1 MRPGRAATAAPRS
14 QPMAALCQPERR
26 ERFGNHAVRAD
37 QRRSNRRAARDR
49 SNPGIGGLRVRKIAF
64 AACVTLLSSVA
75 HAQIAV
81 IDNANLDI
89 ARQNADNTN
98 SIMGS
103 NKDILEKS
111 NQILQAL
118 TGSRNGSLGIGQM
131 GLGGNMSIA
140 QAPSFGSILNG
151 GALSFGGLSPE
162 IQKIAGAV
170 INGLQLVKQLQQ
182 ITGNGSSAVNTA
194 YNGSVNVASLLSALT
209 SQASQ
214 GVAQREQSLQSA
226 SGQIGQSGDVK
237 GSVDQ
242 NTRMQLENARAVNEL
257 IGVQNGAVAALNEEM
272 KTRLLR
278 QSQVQKLM
286 TPAQIN
292 PFENFGKAGSDR

>member
-1 MRPGRAATAAPRS
+1 MK
-14 QPMAALCQPERR
+14 
-26 ERFGNHAVRAD
+26 
-37 QRRSNRRAARDR
+37 
-49 SNPGIGGLRVRKIAF
+49 KIVFTLAF
-64 AACVTLLSSVA
+64 TLLSGSA
-75 HAQIAV
+75 MAQIAV
-81 IDNANLDI
+81 IDGANLDV
-89 ARQNADNTN
+89 ARQNAKNTN
-98 SIMGS
+98 SIMDS

-111 NQILQAL
+111 EQILQSL
-118 TGSRNGSLGIGQM
+118 TGSRDGSLGIGQM

-140 QAPSFGSILNG
+140 QAPSFGSVLNG

-182 ITGNGSSAVNTA
+182 VTGDQNSAINTA
-194 YNGSVNVASLLSALT
+194 YSGSVNVASLLSALT

-214 GVAQREQSLQSA
+214 GVTQREQSLQSA
-226 SGQIGQSGDVK
+226 GGQIGQSEDVK

-278 QSQVQKLM
+278 QSQVQRMM
-286 TPAQIN
+286 TPSDVN
-292 PFENFGKAGSDR
+292 PFVNFGKSGN

>member
-1 MRPGRAATAAPRS
+1 MK
-14 QPMAALCQPERR
+14 
-26 ERFGNHAVRAD
+26 
-37 QRRSNRRAARDR
+37 
-49 SNPGIGGLRVRKIAF
+49 KIVFTLAF
-64 AACVTLLSSVA
+64 TLLSGSA
-75 HAQIAV
+75 MAQIAV
-81 IDNANLDI
+81 IDGANLDV
-89 ARQNADNTN
+89 ARQNAKNTN
-98 SIMGS
+98 SIMDS

-111 NQILQAL
+111 EQILQSL
-118 TGSRNGSLGIGQM
+118 TGSRDGSLGIGQM

-140 QAPSFGSILNG
+140 QAPSFGSVLNG

-182 ITGNGSSAVNTA
+182 VTGDQDSAINTA
-194 YNGSVNVASLLSALT
+194 YSGSVNVASLLSALT

-214 GVAQREQSLQSA
+214 GVTQREQALQSA
-226 SGQIGQSGDVK
+226 GDQIGQSEDVK

-278 QSQVQKLM
+278 QSQVQRMM
-286 TPAQIN
+286 TPSDVN
-292 PFENFGKAGSDR
+292 PFEDFGKSGN

>member
-1 MRPGRAATAAPRS
+1 MK
-14 QPMAALCQPERR
+14 
-26 ERFGNHAVRAD
+26 
-37 QRRSNRRAARDR
+37 
-49 SNPGIGGLRVRKIAF
+49 KIVLTLAF
-64 AACVTLLSSVA
+64 ALLSGNA
-75 HAQIAV
+75 MAQIAV
-81 IDNANLDI
+81 IDGANLDV
-89 ARQNADNTN
+89 ARQNAKNTN
-98 SIMGS
+98 SIMDS

-111 NQILQAL
+111 EQILQSL
-118 TGSRNGSLGIGQM
+118 TGSRDGSLGIGEM

-140 QAPSFGSILNG
+140 QAPSFGSVLNG

-182 ITGNGSSAVNTA
+182 VTGNQNSAINTA
-194 YNGSVNVASLLSALT
+194 YSGSVNVASLLSALT

-214 GVAQREQSLQSA
+214 GVTQREQSLQSA
-226 SGQIGQSGDVK
+226 SGQIGQSEDVK

-242 NTRMQLENARAVNEL
+242 NTRMQLESARAVNEL

-278 QSQVQKLM
+278 QSQVQRMM
-286 TPAQIN
+286 TPSDVN
-292 PFENFGKAGSDR
+292 PFENFGKSGN

>member
-1 MRPGRAATAAPRS
+1 MKRIVFT
-14 QPMAALCQPERR
+14 L
-26 ERFGNHAVRAD
+26 
-37 QRRSNRRAARDR
+37 
-49 SNPGIGGLRVRKIAF
+49 AF
-64 AACVTLLSSVA
+64 TLLSGNA
-75 HAQIAV
+75 MAQIAV
-81 IDNANLDI
+81 IDGANLDV
-89 ARQNADNTN
+89 ARQNAKNTN
-98 SIMGS
+98 AIMDS

-111 NQILQAL
+111 EQILQSL
-118 TGSRNGSLGIGQM
+118 TGSRDGSLGIGQM

-140 QAPSFGSILNG
+140 QAPSFGSVLNG

-182 ITGNGSSAVNTA
+182 VTGDQNSAINTA
-194 YNGSVNVASLLSALT
+194 YSGSVNVASLLSALT

-214 GVAQREQSLQSA
+214 GVTQREQSLQSA
-226 SGQIGQSGDVK
+226 GGQIGQSEDVK

-278 QSQVQKLM
+278 QSQVQRMM
-286 TPAQIN
+286 TPSDVN
-292 PFENFGKAGSDR
+292 PFANFGKSGN

>member
-1 MRPGRAATAAPRS
+1 MRKVVFT
-14 QPMAALCQPERR
+14 L
-26 ERFGNHAVRAD
+26 
-37 QRRSNRRAARDR
+37 
-49 SNPGIGGLRVRKIAF
+49 AF
-64 AACVTLLSSVA
+64 ALLSGSA
-75 HAQIAV
+75 MAQIAV
-81 IDNANLDI
+81 IDGANLDV
-89 ARQNADNTN
+89 ARQNAKNTN
-98 SIMGS
+98 SIMDS

-111 NQILQAL
+111 EQILQSL
-118 TGSRNGSLGIGQM
+118 TGSRDGSLGIGEM

-140 QAPSFGSILNG
+140 QAPSFGSVLNG

-182 ITGNGSSAVNTA
+182 VTGNQNSAINTA
-194 YNGSVNVASLLSALT
+194 YSGSVNVASLLSALT

-214 GVAQREQSLQSA
+214 GVTQREQSLQSA
-226 SGQIGQSGDVK
+226 SGQIGQSEDVK

-242 NTRMQLENARAVNEL
+242 NTRMQLESARAVNEL

-278 QSQVQKLM
+278 QSQVQRMM
-286 TPAQIN
+286 TPSDVN
-292 PFENFGKAGSDR
+292 PFENFGKSGN

>member
-1 MRPGRAATAAPRS
+1 MRRIVFT
-14 QPMAALCQPERR
+14 L
-26 ERFGNHAVRAD
+26 
-37 QRRSNRRAARDR
+37 
-49 SNPGIGGLRVRKIAF
+49 AF
-64 AACVTLLSSVA
+64 ALLSGSA
-75 HAQIAV
+75 MAQIAV
-81 IDNANLDI
+81 IDGANLDV
-89 ARQNADNTN
+89 ARQNAKNTN
-98 SIMGS
+98 SIMDS

-111 NQILQAL
+111 EQILQSL
-118 TGSRNGSLGIGQM
+118 TGSRDGSLGIGQM

-140 QAPSFGSILNG
+140 QAPSFGSVLNG

-170 INGLQLVKQLQQ
+170 INGLQLVKQLEQV
-182 ITGNGSSAVNTA
+182 TGGQNSAINSA
-194 YNGSVNVASLLSALT
+194 YSGSVNVASLLSALT

-214 GVAQREQSLQSA
+214 GVTQREQSLQSA
-226 SGQIGQSGDVK
+226 SGQIGQSEDVK

-278 QSQVQKLM
+278 QSQVQRMM
-286 TPAQIN
+286 TPSDVN
-292 PFENFGKAGSDR
+292 PFENFGKSGN

>member
-1 MRPGRAATAAPRS
+1 M
-14 QPMAALCQPERR
+14 
-26 ERFGNHAVRAD
+26 
-37 QRRSNRRAARDR
+37 
-49 SNPGIGGLRVRKIAF
+49 RKIAF

-81 IDNANLDI
+81 IDNANLNI

-131 GLGGNMSIA
+131 GLGANMSIA

-170 INGLQLVKQLQQ
+170 INGLQ
-182 ITGNGSSAVNTA
+182 
-194 YNGSVNVASLLSALT
+194 
-209 SQASQ
+209 
-214 GVAQREQSLQSA
+214 
-226 SGQIGQSGDVK
+226 
-237 GSVDQ
+237 
-242 NTRMQLENARAVNEL
+242 
-257 IGVQNGAVAALNEEM
+257 
-272 KTRLLR
+272 
-278 QSQVQKLM
+278 
-286 TPAQIN
+286 
-292 PFENFGKAGSDR
+292 

>member
-1 MRPGRAATAAPRS
+1 MK
-14 QPMAALCQPERR
+14 
-26 ERFGNHAVRAD
+26 
-37 QRRSNRRAARDR
+37 
-49 SNPGIGGLRVRKIAF
+49 KIALTLAF
-64 AACVTLLSSVA
+64 ALLSGSA
-75 HAQIAV
+75 MAQIAV
-81 IDNANLDI
+81 IDGANLDV
-89 ARQNADNTN
+89 ARQNAKNTN
-98 SIMGS
+98 SIMDS
-103 NKDILEKS
+103 NKDILKKS
-111 NQILQAL
+111 EQILQSL
-118 TGSRNGSLGIGQM
+118 TGSRDGSLGIGQM

-140 QAPSFGSILNG
+140 QAPSFGSVLNG

-182 ITGNGSSAVNTA
+182 VTGNQNSAINTA
-194 YNGSVNVASLLSALT
+194 YTGSVNVASLLSALT

-214 GVAQREQSLQSA
+214 GVTQREQSLQSA
-226 SGQIGQSGDVK
+226 GGQIGQSEDVK

-278 QSQVQKLM
+278 QSQVQRMM
-286 TPAQIN
+286 TPSDVN
-292 PFENFGKAGSDR
+292 PFEDFGKSGN

>member
-1 MRPGRAATAAPRS
+1 MKTIV
-14 QPMAALCQPERR
+14 LT
-26 ERFGNHAVRAD
+26 F
-37 QRRSNRRAARDR
+37 
-49 SNPGIGGLRVRKIAF
+49 AF
-64 AACVTLLSSVA
+64 VLLSGSA
-75 HAQIAV
+75 MAQIAV
-81 IDNANLDI
+81 IDGANLDV
-89 ARQNADNTN
+89 ARQNAKNTN
-98 SIMGS
+98 SIMDS

-111 NQILQAL
+111 EQILQSL
-118 TGSRNGSLGIGQM
+118 TGSRDGSLGIGQM

-140 QAPSFGSILNG
+140 QAPSFGAVLNG
-151 GALSFGGLSPE
+151 GALSFGGLSPD

-182 ITGNGSSAVNTA
+182 VARNQNSAINTA
-194 YNGSVNVASLLSALT
+194 YTGSVNVASLLSALT

-214 GVAQREQSLQSA
+214 GVTHREQSLQSA
-226 SGQIGQSGDVK
+226 GGQIGQSEDVK

-278 QSQVQKLM
+278 QSQVQRMM
-286 TPAQIN
+286 TPSDVN
-292 PFENFGKAGSDR
+292 PFENFGKSGN

>member
-1 MRPGRAATAAPRS
+1 MK
-14 QPMAALCQPERR
+14 
-26 ERFGNHAVRAD
+26 
-37 QRRSNRRAARDR
+37 
-49 SNPGIGGLRVRKIAF
+49 KIVLTFAF
-64 AACVTLLSSVA
+64 ALLSGSA
-75 HAQIAV
+75 MAQIAV
-81 IDNANLDI
+81 IDGANLDV
-89 ARQNADNTN
+89 ARQNAKNTN
-98 SIMGS
+98 SIMDS
-103 NKDILEKS
+103 NKDILKKS
-111 NQILQAL
+111 EQILQSL
-118 TGSRNGSLGIGQM
+118 TGSRDGSLGIGQM

-140 QAPSFGSILNG
+140 QAPSFGSVLNG

-182 ITGNGSSAVNTA
+182 VTGDQNSAINTA
-194 YNGSVNVASLLSALT
+194 YSGSVNVASLLSALT

-214 GVAQREQSLQSA
+214 GVTQREQSLQSA
-226 SGQIGQSGDVK
+226 SGQIGQSEDVK

-278 QSQVQKLM
+278 QSQVQRMM
-286 TPAQIN
+286 TPSDVN
-292 PFENFGKAGSDR
+292 PFENFGKSGNRR

>member
-1 MRPGRAATAAPRS
+1 MK
-14 QPMAALCQPERR
+14 
-26 ERFGNHAVRAD
+26 
-37 QRRSNRRAARDR
+37 
-49 SNPGIGGLRVRKIAF
+49 KIVLTLAF
-64 AACVTLLSSVA
+64 ALLSGSA
-75 HAQIAV
+75 MAQIAV
-81 IDNANLDI
+81 IDGANLDV
-89 ARQNADNTN
+89 ARQNAKNTN
-98 SIMGS
+98 SIMDS
-103 NKDILEKS
+103 NKEILEKS
-111 NQILQAL
+111 EQILQSL
-118 TGSRNGSLGIGQM
+118 TGSRDGSLGIGQM
-131 GLGGNMSIA
+131 GLGGNMSVA

-182 ITGNGSSAVNTA
+182 VTGGQNSAINTA
-194 YNGSVNVASLLSALT
+194 YSGSVNVASLLSALT

-214 GVAQREQSLQSA
+214 GVTQREQSLQSA
-226 SGQIGQSGDVK
+226 GGQIGQSDDVK

-278 QSQVQKLM
+278 QSQVQRM
-286 TPAQIN
+286 MMPSDVN
-292 PFENFGKAGSDR
+292 PFENFGKSGN

>member
-1 MRPGRAATAAPRS
+1 MKKVVLTVV
-14 QPMAALCQPERR
+14 L
-26 ERFGNHAVRAD
+26 
-37 QRRSNRRAARDR
+37 
-49 SNPGIGGLRVRKIAF
+49 
-64 AACVTLLSSVA
+64 TLLTGSA
-75 HAQIAV
+75 MAQIAV
-81 IDNANLDI
+81 IDGANLDV
-89 ARQNADNTN
+89 ARENARNTN
-98 SIMGS
+98 SIMDS

-111 NQILQAL
+111 EQILQSL
-118 TGSRNGSLGIGQM
+118 TGSRDGSLGIGQM
-131 GLGGNMSIA
+131 GFGGNMSIA

-151 GALSFGGLSPE
+151 GTLSFGGLSPE

-182 ITGNGSSAVNTA
+182 AAGNENSAINMA
-194 YNGSVNVASLLSALT
+194 YSGSVNVASLLSALT

-214 GVAQREQSLQSA
+214 GVTQREQSLQSA
-226 SGQIGQSGDVK
+226 SGQIGQSEDVK

-278 QSQVQKLM
+278 QSQVQRMM
-286 TPAQIN
+286 TPSDVN
-292 PFENFGKAGSDR
+292 PFSNFGKAGN

>member
-1 MRPGRAATAAPRS
+1 MRRIVFT
-14 QPMAALCQPERR
+14 L
-26 ERFGNHAVRAD
+26 
-37 QRRSNRRAARDR
+37 
-49 SNPGIGGLRVRKIAF
+49 AF
-64 AACVTLLSSVA
+64 ALLSGSA
-75 HAQIAV
+75 MAQIAV
-81 IDNANLDI
+81 IDGANLDI
-89 ARQNADNTN
+89 ARQNAKNTN
-98 SIMGS
+98 SIMDS

-111 NQILQAL
+111 EQILQSL
-118 TGSRNGSLGIGQM
+118 TGSRDGSLGIGQM

-151 GALSFGGLSPE
+151 GALSFGGLSPD

-182 ITGNGSSAVNTA
+182 VAGDQNGAINTA
-194 YNGSVNVASLLSALT
+194 YTGSVNVASLLSALT

-214 GVAQREQSLQSA
+214 GVTQREQSLQSA
-226 SGQIGQSGDVK
+226 GGQIGQSEDVK

-242 NTRMQLENARAVNEL
+242 NTRIQLENARAVNEL

-278 QSQVQKLM
+278 QSQVQRMM
-286 TPAQIN
+286 TPSDIN
-292 PFENFGKAGSDR
+292 PFENFGKSGN

>member
-1 MRPGRAATAAPRS
+1 MRPGRASTPTDRS
-14 QPMAALCQPERR
+14 KPMATLCQPERAHRFR
-26 ERFGNHAVRAD
+26 ERTVGAD
-37 QRRSNRRAARDR
+37 QRRSNRRGARDR

-162 IQKIAGAV
+162 TQKIAGAV

-194 YNGSVNVASLLSALT
+194 YSGTVNVASLLSALT

-226 SGQIGQSGDVK
+226 SGQIGQSEDVK

-286 TPAQIN
+286 TPAQVN
-292 PFENFGKAGSDR
+292 PFENFGTSGN

>member
-1 MRPGRAATAAPRS
+1 MRRIVFT
-14 QPMAALCQPERR
+14 L
-26 ERFGNHAVRAD
+26 
-37 QRRSNRRAARDR
+37 
-49 SNPGIGGLRVRKIAF
+49 AF
-64 AACVTLLSSVA
+64 ALLSGSA
-75 HAQIAV
+75 MAQIAV
-81 IDNANLDI
+81 IDGANLDI
-89 ARQNADNTN
+89 ARQNAKNTN
-98 SIMGS
+98 SIMDS

-111 NQILQAL
+111 EQILQSL
-118 TGSRNGSLGIGQM
+118 TGSRDGSLGIGQM

-140 QAPSFGSILNG
+140 QAPRFGSVLNG

-170 INGLQLVKQLQQ
+170 INGLQLVKQLEQV
-182 ITGNGSSAVNTA
+182 TGGQNSAINSA
-194 YNGSVNVASLLSALT
+194 YSGSVNVASLLSALT

-214 GVAQREQSLQSA
+214 GVTQREQSLQSA
-226 SGQIGQSGDVK
+226 SGQIGQSEDVK

-278 QSQVQKLM
+278 QSQVQRMM
-286 TPAQIN
+286 TPSDVN
-292 PFENFGKAGSDR
+292 PFENFGKSGN

>member
-1 MRPGRAATAAPRS
+1 MKTIV
-14 QPMAALCQPERR
+14 L
-26 ERFGNHAVRAD
+26 
-37 QRRSNRRAARDR
+37 
-49 SNPGIGGLRVRKIAF
+49 AF
-64 AACVTLLSSVA
+64 AFALLSGSA
-75 HAQIAV
+75 MAQIAV
-81 IDNANLDI
+81 IDGANLDV
-89 ARQNADNTN
+89 ARQNAKNTN
-98 SIMGS
+98 SIMDS

-111 NQILQAL
+111 EQILQSL
-118 TGSRNGSLGIGQM
+118 TGSRDGSLGIGQM

-140 QAPSFGSILNG
+140 QAPSFGSVLNG

-182 ITGNGSSAVNTA
+182 VTGGQNSAINTA
-194 YNGSVNVASLLSALT
+194 YSGSVNVASLLSALT

-214 GVAQREQSLQSA
+214 GVTQREQSLQSA
-226 SGQIGQSGDVK
+226 GGQIGQSEDVK

-278 QSQVQKLM
+278 QSQVQRMM
-286 TPAQIN
+286 TPSDVN
-292 PFENFGKAGSDR
+292 PFENFGKSGN

>member
-1 MRPGRAATAAPRS
+1 MRRIVFT
-14 QPMAALCQPERR
+14 L
-26 ERFGNHAVRAD
+26 
-37 QRRSNRRAARDR
+37 
-49 SNPGIGGLRVRKIAF
+49 AF
-64 AACVTLLSSVA
+64 ALLSGSA
-75 HAQIAV
+75 MAQIAV
-81 IDNANLDI
+81 IDGANLDI
-89 ARQNADNTN
+89 ARQNAKNTN
-98 SIMGS
+98 SIMDS

-111 NQILQAL
+111 EQILQSL
-118 TGSRNGSLGIGQM
+118 TGSRDGSLGIGQM

-140 QAPSFGSILNG
+140 QAPSFGSVLNG

-170 INGLQLVKQLQQ
+170 INGLQLVKQLEQV
-182 ITGNGSSAVNTA
+182 TGGQNSAINSA
-194 YNGSVNVASLLSALT
+194 YSGSVNVASLLSALT

-214 GVAQREQSLQSA
+214 GVTQREQSLQSA
-226 SGQIGQSGDVK
+226 SGQIGQSEDVK

-278 QSQVQKLM
+278 QSQVQRMM
-286 TPAQIN
+286 TPSDVN
-292 PFENFGKAGSDR
+292 PFENFGKSGN

>member
-1 MRPGRAATAAPRS
+1 M
-14 QPMAALCQPERR
+14 
-26 ERFGNHAVRAD
+26 
-37 QRRSNRRAARDR
+37 
-49 SNPGIGGLRVRKIAF
+49 RKIAITAG
-64 AACVTLLSSVA
+64 AALLSSAA

-111 NQILQAL
+111 DQILQAL

-140 QAPSFGSILNG
+140 RAPSFGSILNG

-194 YNGSVNVASLLSALT
+194 YSGSVNVASLLSALT

-226 SGQIGQSGDVK
+226 SGQIGQAEDVK

-292 PFENFGKAGSDR
+292 PFQNFGTSGN

>member
-1 MRPGRAATAAPRS
+1 MRRIVFT
-14 QPMAALCQPERR
+14 L
-26 ERFGNHAVRAD
+26 
-37 QRRSNRRAARDR
+37 
-49 SNPGIGGLRVRKIAF
+49 AF
-64 AACVTLLSSVA
+64 ALLSGSA
-75 HAQIAV
+75 MAQIAV
-81 IDNANLDI
+81 IDGANLDI
-89 ARQNADNTN
+89 ARQNAKNTN
-98 SIMGS
+98 SIMDS

-111 NQILQAL
+111 KQILQSL
-118 TGSRNGSLGIGQM
+118 TGSRDGSLGIGQM

-140 QAPSFGSILNG
+140 QAPSFGSVLNG

-182 ITGNGSSAVNTA
+182 VTGGQNSAINTA
-194 YNGSVNVASLLSALT
+194 YSGSVNVASLLSALT

-214 GVAQREQSLQSA
+214 GVTQREQSLQSA
-226 SGQIGQSGDVK
+226 GGQIGQSEDVK

-278 QSQVQKLM
+278 QSQVQRMM
-286 TPAQIN
+286 TPSDVN
-292 PFENFGKAGSDR
+292 PFENFGKSGN

>member
-1 MRPGRAATAAPRS
+1 M
-14 QPMAALCQPERR
+14 
-26 ERFGNHAVRAD
+26 
-37 QRRSNRRAARDR
+37 
-49 SNPGIGGLRVRKIAF
+49 RKIVFTLAF
-64 AACVTLLSSVA
+64 ALLSGSA
-75 HAQIAV
+75 MAQIAV
-81 IDNANLDI
+81 IDGANLDV
-89 ARQNADNTN
+89 ARQNAKNTN
-98 SIMGS
+98 AIMDS

-111 NQILQAL
+111 KQILQSL
-118 TGSRNGSLGIGQM
+118 TGSRDGSLGIGQM
-131 GLGGNMSIA
+131 GLGGKMSIA
-140 QAPSFGSILNG
+140 QAPSFGSVLNG

-182 ITGNGSSAVNTA
+182 VTGDRNSAINTA
-194 YNGSVNVASLLSALT
+194 YTGNVNVASLLSALT

-214 GVAQREQSLQSA
+214 GVMQRDQTLQSA
-226 SGQIGQSGDVK
+226 SGQIGQSEDVK

-278 QSQVQKLM
+278 QSQVQRMM
-286 TPAQIN
+286 TPSDVN
-292 PFENFGKAGSDR
+292 PFENFGKSGN

>member
-1 MRPGRAATAAPRS
+1 MKKFAIAAS
-14 QPMAALCQPERR
+14 LALW
-26 ERFGNHAVRAD
+26 A
-37 QRRSNRRAARDR
+37 
-49 SNPGIGGLRVRKIAF
+49 
-64 AACVTLLSSVA
+64 SSA

-81 IDNANLDI
+81 IDGANLDV
-89 ARQNADNTN
+89 ARKNADNTN
-98 SIMGS
+98 SIMDS
-103 NKDILEKS
+103 NKDILKKS
-111 NQILQAL
+111 EEILQAL
-118 TGSRNGSLGIGQM
+118 SGSRDGSLGIGQM

-182 ITGNGSSAVNTA
+182 IAGKETSAVNTA
-194 YNGSVNVASLLSALT
+194 YGGSVNVASLLSALT

-214 GVAQREQSLQSA
+214 GVTQRQQSLQSA
-226 SGQIGQSGDVK
+226 SGQIGQSQDVK

-257 IGVQNGAVAALNEEM
+257 IGVQNGAVAALNE
-272 KTRLLR
+272 KLKGDLLR
-278 QSQVQKLM
+278 QSQVQKMM
-286 TPAQIN
+286 TPRNVN
-292 PFENFGKAGSDR
+292 PFAEFGKSGG

>member
-1 MRPGRAATAAPRS
+1 M
-14 QPMAALCQPERR
+14 
-26 ERFGNHAVRAD
+26 
-37 QRRSNRRAARDR
+37 
-49 SNPGIGGLRVRKIAF
+49 RKIVFTLAF
-64 AACVTLLSSVA
+64 ALLSGNA
-75 HAQIAV
+75 MAQIAV
-81 IDNANLDI
+81 IDGANLDV
-89 ARQNADNTN
+89 ARQNAKNTN
-98 SIMGS
+98 SIMDS

-111 NQILQAL
+111 EQILQSL
-118 TGSRNGSLGIGQM
+118 TGSRDGSLGIGQT

-140 QAPSFGSILNG
+140 QAPSFGSVLNG

-182 ITGNGSSAVNTA
+182 VTGDQNSAINTA
-194 YNGSVNVASLLSALT
+194 YSGSVNVASLLSALT

-214 GVAQREQSLQSA
+214 GVTQREQSLQSV
-226 SGQIGQSGDVK
+226 SGQIGQSEDVK

-278 QSQVQKLM
+278 QSQVQRMM
-286 TPAQIN
+286 TPSDVN
-292 PFENFGKAGSDR
+292 PFANFGKSGN